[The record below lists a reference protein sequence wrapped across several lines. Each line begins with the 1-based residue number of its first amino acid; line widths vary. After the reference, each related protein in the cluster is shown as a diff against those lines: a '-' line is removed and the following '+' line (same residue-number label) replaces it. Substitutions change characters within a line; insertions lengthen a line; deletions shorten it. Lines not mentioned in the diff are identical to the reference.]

1 MGGGLAVTGLSS
13 AGPGSQAA
21 AAAQDPQEGDLP
33 YPTPHSPSS
42 TPSWTPVGPR
52 EAPVQRG
59 TAVRW
64 GWQVGSEGLTIR
76 VKAFL
81 GPHMLF

>member
-21 AAAQDPQEGDLP
+21 AAAQDPWEGDLP
-33 YPTPHSPSS
+33 YLAPHSPSS
-42 TPSWTPVGPR
+42 TLSWTPAAPR

-59 TAVRW
+59 TAVQW
-64 GWQVGSEGLTIR
+64 GWGWE
-76 VKAFL
+76 VKVS
-81 GPHMLF
+81 PSV